1 MLSVLDGEITVP
13 NGAQNITITCYC
25 SNSFKER
32 LDTVRWFFNETRIL
46 LKHNVTKGHPYI
58 VLNEA
63 LATLI
68 IPTFNN
74 SYSGTY
80 TCGND
85 NDMDKTTVKS
95 SIRLFVAVKPGK
107 LCR

>member
-1 MLSVLDGEITVP
+1 M
-13 NGAQNITITCYC
+13 
-25 SNSFKER
+25 
-32 LDTVRWFFNETRIL
+32 
-46 LKHNVTKGHPYI
+46 
-58 VLNEA
+58 LNEA

-107 LCR
+107 LYR